1 MNQIKLLILLVGL
14 VATSL
19 GHAWLYRC
27 VHMEQEVGQD
37 PRFVQYS
44 QTNTTCPPPPMHSH
58 SSWKSSGSKA
68 KNGNKLEAKPSDPST
83 KQVISE
89 PECIIRR
96 ILNNV

>member
-1 MNQIKLLILLVGL
+1 MNQIKLLILFVGL
-14 VATSL
+14 FVASL

-27 VHMEQEVGQD
+27 VHMEQEPGQD
-37 PRFVQYS
+37 PTFVTYS

-58 SSWKSSGSKA
+58 SSWKSSESKS
-68 KNGNKLEAKPSDPST
+68 KSGNKLKTNPSAPST